1 MYYAREFDVIGLLLI
16 SAGMALFLLSFSLY
30 SYQRAT
36 WQSALIICF
45 IVIGGLLIIAFAP
58 IYLAWY
64 IWDSYFYSLLI
75 VVFRQTVMPA
85 TYIGNIYTIGS
96 TFWAL
101 VVRVCI
107 RINGRLK

>member
-1 MYYAREFDVIGLLLI
+1 
-16 SAGMALFLLSFSLY
+16 MATS
-30 SYQRAT
+30 
-36 WQSALIICF
+36 
-45 IVIGGLLIIAFAP
+45 